1 MPVKRKSHSPDFK
14 SKVALAAIREEGSL
28 SELSS
33 RFGVNANMISKWK
46 KQAICSFS
54 DIFSNKKEIQA
65 SSNDQQIKELH
76 AKIGELTVEKDF
88 LQEVSKKFA
97 LRGGRQW

>member
-1 MPVKRKSHSPDFK
+1 MTVKRKSHSPEFK
-14 SKVALAAIREEGSL
+14 SKVALAALREEGSL

-33 RFGVNANMISKWK
+33 RFGINANMISKWK

-54 DIFSNKKEIQA
+54 NIFSNQKENIQIT
-65 SSNDQQIKELH
+65 NDQQIKELH

-88 LQEVSKKFA
+88 LQSSYTKFVS
-97 LRGGRQW
+97 RGGKQW